1 MALLETEDLSKQFG
15 GIQALDDASV
25 TIEEGELVG
34 LIGPNGAGK
43 TTFFNCVTGF
53 LEPTGGS
60 VYFAGDDVTT
70 LSSAELAHEG
80 LVRSFQHSRIL
91 PTLSVLDNV
100 RLAAPDHPGERTLA
114 ALRDGDDVA
123 AREEEVTQRA
133 EDLLERFDL
142 AHRADEFAG
151 RLSGGQRK
159 ILEIARTLMLDPEL
173 LLLDEP
179 YAGIDEETVG
189 EISAYIEELNDEG
202 MTFLVIEHGLES
214 LVELVD
220 RLIVLNQG
228 EVLADGPT
236 ESVVQDE
243 QVIKVYTGEPLEA
256 NQ

>member
-1 MALLETEDLSKQFG
+1 VALLETHELSKQFG

-53 LEPTGGS
+53 LEPTDGS
-60 VYFAGDDVTT
+60 VYFAGNDVTD
-70 LSSAELAHEG
+70 LSSADLAHEG

-100 RLAAPDHPGERTLA
+100 RLAAPDQPGERTLA
-114 ALRDGDDVA
+114 ALRDGDDVT
-123 AREEEVTQRA
+123 AREEEVTRRA

-142 AHRADEFAG
+142 AHRADEYAG

-189 EISAYIEELNDEG
+189 EISAYIDDLNDEG

-236 ESVVQDE
+236 ESVIRDE

-256 NQ
+256 DQ

>member
-1 MALLETEDLSKQFG
+1 MTLLATRGLSKNFG
-15 GIQALDDASV
+15 GIQALDDVSV
-25 TIEEGELVG
+25 EIDDGELVG

-53 LEPTGGS
+53 LEPTAGS
-60 VYFAGDDVTT
+60 VYFDGEEVTGY
-70 LSSAELAHEG
+70 SSAELAHEG
-80 LVRSFQHSRIL
+80 MVRSFQHSRAVT
-91 PTLSVLDNV
+91 TLSVLDNV
-100 RLAAPDHPGERTLA
+100 RLAAPDHPGERTFRALA
-114 ALRDGDDVA
+114 GTDGVVEYE
-123 AREEEVTQRA
+123 REITRRA
-133 EDLLERFDL
+133 EELLERFDL
-142 AHRADEFAG
+142 AQRADEYAG

-159 ILEIARTLMLDPEL
+159 LLEVARALMLDPDL

-179 YAGIDEETVG
+179 YAGIDEETIG
-189 EISAYIEELNDEG
+189 EISAYIKELNDEG

-236 ESVVQDE
+236 GEVVRNE

-256 NQ
+256 

>member
-123 AREEEVTQRA
+123 AREEEVTRRA

>member
-1 MALLETEDLSKQFG
+1 MALLETRELSKRFG

-60 VYFAGDDVTT
+60 VYFAGDDVTA

-123 AREEEVTQRA
+123 AREEEVTRRA

-142 AHRADEFAG
+142 AHRADEYAG

-159 ILEIARTLMLDPEL
+159 ILEIARALMLDPEL

-179 YAGIDEETVG
+179 YAGIDEDTVG
-189 EISAYIEELNDEG
+189 DISAYIEELNDEG

-236 ESVVQDE
+236 ESVIQDE

-256 NQ
+256 DQ

>member
-1 MALLETEDLSKQFG
+1 MALLETQGLSKQFG
-15 GIQALDDASV
+15 GIQALDDVSI
-25 TIEEGELVG
+25 TIDEGELVG

-123 AREEEVTQRA
+123 AREEEVTRRA

-236 ESVVQDE
+236 ESVIQDE